1 MTSSIISD
9 SEPQLGHLIVLFSPN
24 RNENL
29 HFRHLYF
36 FLSTISPS
44 GHWLYLNL
52 AVIKPKTH
60 LNPNK
65 NTITMADNELKELFI
80 TKIIDKRELLH
91 INRSFVSKELALF
104 LLQEKKL
111 FLKVKEK
118 FKADKKR
125 TTKSK
130 EFKTIVK
137 HVRSRLRELFGVF
150 YARGFEST
158 GQLVNSIVAGNA
170 EEVAFELLK
179 LHRSSKERLRY
190 YEEIYDA
197 IARIIKIKPNVIL
210 DLACGY
216 NGFSYFFMKESFQSS
231 PDYVCCDLSNKD
243 VLLYSKFFQNAEI
256 KGNAFYCDLT
266 VDISKA
272 KKVKA
277 DICFLLKTLDSIES
291 ASRNSSERLLK
302 EINTKY
308 FVVSFPT
315 KSIGGNKTIAKS
327 KRAWFFK
334 LLERLNYAY
343 EEFSI
348 HNEIF
353 FVVKK
358 K

>member
-1 MTSSIISD
+1 
-9 SEPQLGHLIVLFSPN
+9 
-24 RNENL
+24 
-29 HFRHLYF
+29 
-36 FLSTISPS
+36 
-44 GHWLYLNL
+44 
-52 AVIKPKTH
+52 
-60 LNPNK
+60 
-65 NTITMADNELKELFI
+65 MADNELKELLI
-80 TKIIDKRELLH
+80 TKIIEKRELFH
-91 INRSFVSKELALF
+91 INRQFVSKELSLYI
-104 LLQEKKL
+104 LQEKKL

-125 TTKSK
+125 TIKSK
-130 EFKTIVK
+130 EFKKIAK
-137 HVRSRLRELFGVF
+137 HVRSRLRKLFGVF
-150 YARGFEST
+150 YARGFENT
-158 GQLVNSIVAGNA
+158 EQLVNSIITSNA
-170 EEVAFELLK
+170 DEVAFELLK

-190 YEEIYDA
+190 YEDIYDH
-197 IARIIKIKPNVIL
+197 IARMIKIKPRVIL

-256 KGNAFYCDLT
+256 NGNAFYCDLT
-266 VDISKA
+266 ADITKA
-272 KKVKA
+272 TNVKA
-277 DICFLLKTLDSIES
+277 DICFLFKALDSIES
-291 ASRNSSERLLK
+291 ASRNYSERLLK

-334 LLERLNYAY
+334 LLKRLDYSY